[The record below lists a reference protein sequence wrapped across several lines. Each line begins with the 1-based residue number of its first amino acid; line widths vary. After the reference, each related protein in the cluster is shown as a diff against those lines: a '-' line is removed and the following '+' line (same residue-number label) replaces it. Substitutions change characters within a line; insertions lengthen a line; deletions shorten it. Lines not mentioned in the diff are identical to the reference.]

1 MSLDRLPRHRYRYRL
16 SKMITEEFIEA
27 KKQFD
32 IAVQAARA
40 IRIRVWSVYRLD
52 QYEKSG
58 ISRTQFSFQYTK
70 PSLEEA
76 LMSVSCMNISFIVHE
91 YLAVDGTR
99 WFLHEEDDTRTCDK
113 GTPLYDDD
121 LLACK
126 LTQSAKGYLY
136 DGKNDWIRAR
146 ITRNGVAH
154 VCAEAIAYEQRPSN
168 WQTQKY
174 NESSDI
180 HILFDS
186 ELQHSTDEEREE
198 DYDY

>member
-1 MSLDRLPRHRYRYRL
+1 
-16 SKMITEEFIEA
+16 
-27 KKQFD
+27 
-32 IAVQAARA
+32 
-40 IRIRVWSVYRLD
+40 
-52 QYEKSG
+52 
-58 ISRTQFSFQYTK
+58 
-70 PSLEEA
+70 
-76 LMSVSCMNISFIVHE
+76 VSSMNISFIVYE

-99 WFLHEEDDTRTCDK
+99 WFLHEEDDTRACDK
-113 GTPLYDDD
+113 GTPLYDD

-168 WQTQKY
+168 WQTPKY

-186 ELQHSTDEEREE
+186 ELYHGSDDEREE